1 MTPDRQGERPR
12 RRPRGAGLAIL
23 LIIVGVLILLGNF
36 GWLGWDTLVQLAYLW
51 PVLLIAIGVDLLTR
65 RRYQLAVWGGA
76 IVVGALLFAYDA
88 GSPGGGVIWG
98 TTAGELHSVAHT
110 LSGARAAE
118 VNISTTV
125 GVLRLSGMTS
135 SGELVRGTVRTGR
148 GETLT
153 DDLSHRGDVAV
164 LSLTSDQRRVP
175 AIGNRER
182 RAWDL
187 QLTDGVPIDLAIN
200 TGVGQANLEL
210 QRLHLSSLQMEAGV
224 GEVNATL
231 PASGN
236 YQASFKAGVGAM
248 HITIPSGMAARVTVQ
263 SGLGAVH
270 VNGVFDRSGDTYVTP
285 DFATASNRVD
295 LHVSGGLGE
304 ITVNH

>member
-1 MTPDRQGERPR
+1 MTPDMQGERPR

-23 LIIVGVLILLGNF
+23 LIIIGLLILLGNF
-36 GWLGWDTLVQLAYLW
+36 GWLGWDTLVQIAYLW

-76 IVVGALLFAYDA
+76 IVVGALLVVYNVGGP
-88 GSPGGGVIWG
+88 GSGVIWG
-98 TTAGELHSVAHT
+98 TPAGELHSVAHS
-110 LSGARAAE
+110 LSGASAAE

-125 GVLRLSGMTS
+125 GTLRVSDMTS
-135 SGELVRGTVRTGR
+135 GGELIRGTVHTGR

-153 DDLSHRGDVAV
+153 DNLNRRGDVAV
-164 LSLTSDQRRVP
+164 LDLTSDQRRVP
-175 AIGNRER
+175 SIGGRER
-182 RAWDL
+182 RTWDL
-187 QLTDGVPIDLAIN
+187 QLTDAVPMDLSIN

-236 YQASFKAGVGAM
+236 YQASFKAGVGAT

-270 VNGVFDRSGDTYVTP
+270 VNGVFDRSGDSYVTP
-285 DFATASNRVD
+285 DFATAGNRVD
-295 LHVSGGLGE
+295 LRVEGGLGE